1 MKALRRF
8 ALLLAAL
15 LALPW
20 AALAED
26 EYWDA
31 YGRPVVCCEDRTG
44 CEVLQMVM
52 MGSFAALQPT
62 DSLTVRV
69 MSAALPALCDV
80 TDADFSH
87 FCEEFSVDEGTV
99 RRLYY
104 VAMANCLWADM
115 LISPD
120 AGGAAGAARSMEMQN
135 LTVGVLGTGRIGKA
149 VIQNLSGFGSQEN
162 AEEQME
168 IIRAGMDETLIERM
182 SAETGLPADF
192 IAYLTLGNDEH
203 GSGA

>member
-1 MKALRRF
+1 M
-8 ALLLAAL
+8 
-15 LALPW
+15 
-20 AALAED
+20 
-26 EYWDA
+26 
-31 YGRPVVCCEDRTG
+31 
-44 CEVLQMVM
+44 
-52 MGSFAALQPT
+52 
-62 DSLTVRV
+62 
-69 MSAALPALCDV
+69 
-80 TDADFSH
+80 
-87 FCEEFSVDEGTV
+87 DEGTV

-115 LISPD
+115 LISSD
-120 AGGAAGAARSMEMQN
+120 AGGAAGAARR
-135 LTVGVLGTGRIGKA
+135 VL
-149 VIQNLSGFGSQEN
+149 LLFLDPDSEEN

>member
-1 MKALRRF
+1 MKALRRL

-31 YGRPVVCCEDRTG
+31 YDRPVVCCEDRTG
-44 CEVLQMVM
+44 CEVLQMGM

-62 DSLTVRV
+62 DSLAVRV

-115 LISPD
+115 RISPD
-120 AGGAAGAARSMEMQN
+120 VGGAAGAARR
-135 LTVGVLGTGRIGKA
+135 VL
-149 VIQNLSGFGSQEN
+149 LLFLDPDSEEN

-192 IAYLTLGNDEH
+192 IAYLMLGNDEH

>member
-1 MKALRRF
+1 MKALRRL

-120 AGGAAGAARSMEMQN
+120 AGGAAGAAALPRPGQRGKRRGADGDHPRGHGRNADRAHVRRDRPARGLHRLSD
-135 LTVGVLGTGRIGKA
+135 VGK
-149 VIQNLSGFGSQEN
+149 
-162 AEEQME
+162 
-168 IIRAGMDETLIERM
+168 
-182 SAETGLPADF
+182 
-192 IAYLTLGNDEH
+192 
-203 GSGA
+203 

>member
-1 MKALRRF
+1 MKALRRL

-15 LALPW
+15 LTLPW
-20 AALAED
+20 VALAED

-115 LISPD
+115 LISSD
-120 AGGAAGAARSMEMQN
+120 AGGAAGAARR
-135 LTVGVLGTGRIGKA
+135 VL
-149 VIQNLSGFGSQEN
+149 LLFLDPDSEEN

-168 IIRAGMDETLIERM
+168 IIRAGMDRELILGAAHPPLLRKVPPHAGDEGFEGHCGGKGLLYRHIQRRATL
-182 SAETGLPADF
+182 
-192 IAYLTLGNDEH
+192 
-203 GSGA
+203 

>member
-1 MKALRRF
+1 MKALRRL

-31 YGRPVVCCEDRTG
+31 YDRPVVCCEDRTG

-99 RRLYY
+99 RRPLLRGHGQLP
-104 VAMANCLWADM
+104 VGGHAHL
-115 LISPD
+115 P
-120 AGGAAGAARSMEMQN
+120 GRRRRGGRGAAGAVALPRPGQRGKTPRSRWRSSARAW
-135 LTVGVLGTGRIGKA
+135 TKR
-149 VIQNLSGFGSQEN
+149 
-162 AEEQME
+162 
-168 IIRAGMDETLIERM
+168 
-182 SAETGLPADF
+182 
-192 IAYLTLGNDEH
+192 
-203 GSGA
+203 

>member
-1 MKALRRF
+1 MKALRRL

-20 AALAED
+20 AAFAGD

-31 YGRPVVCCEDRTG
+31 YDRPVVCCEDRTG

-104 VAMANCLWADM
+104 VAIANCLWADM

-120 AGGAAGAARSMEMQN
+120 AGGAAGRGAGGCCCSSSTRTARKRRGADGDHPRGHGRNADRAHVRRDRPARGLHRLSD
-135 LTVGVLGTGRIGKA
+135 VGK
-149 VIQNLSGFGSQEN
+149 
-162 AEEQME
+162 
-168 IIRAGMDETLIERM
+168 
-182 SAETGLPADF
+182 
-192 IAYLTLGNDEH
+192 
-203 GSGA
+203 